1 MWIALAWHDDA
12 PPVWWRPMTMLWSH
26 LTRGAAECHKDK
38 SPSPFIRL
46 CFILCLLIRRR
57 MKIRMT
63 WVGWDDSVVDKDDED
78 QDEDDVLSNAGW
90 HVCAPLVSE
99 WPRLPAAERLVV
111 ARQSPASGVTLP
123 HPPQSVSVPALAR
136 IRRSSGKSAS
146 ELVTISDQHL
156 WQLCLLCLTRRF
168 VRQGSIQIAWFVGKI
183 FHSEFSGFDK
193 NHKVNGN
200 LLLRYLI

>member
-1 MWIALAWHDDA
+1 M
-12 PPVWWRPMTMLWSH
+12 
-26 LTRGAAECHKDK
+26 
-38 SPSPFIRL
+38 
-46 CFILCLLIRRR
+46 R
-57 MKIRMT
+57 MS
-63 WVGWDDSVVDKDDED
+63 WVGWDDED

-90 HVCAPLVSE
+90 LVSAPLVSG

-136 IRRSSGKSAS
+136 IRRSPGKSAS

-200 LLLRYLI
+200 LLLLDIWISHKEGHFAPRKAKWNKSAEPRPQHWEQSFSCYE